1 MHNVTISCGGQAG
14 HGAEMTVKE
23 AISGAIT
30 GWLTSHRRRD
40 LRRTLAALPRRLG
53 GRMSQIHYF
62 HQADDPYSH
71 LCLQALDALAA
82 RAVPGLSV
90 HIVPPPDDAAA
101 PERARLA
108 AWSIRD
114 AGTLARRLGL
124 SWSENVSQPAP
135 EATALASA
143 ALVAA
148 ARQPGFAAAA
158 LKIGEALW
166 RGDVAALAAMPSADA
181 AETDAALT
189 AAAKMRTDMGHYL
202 GGTFLF
208 EGEWYWG
215 LDRLH
220 YLEARLKAAGLI
232 RPGAPDGL
240 IAPVKD
246 VECKATPSN
255 GAKPVLDYFF
265 SFRSPY
271 TWISIP
277 RVRRLARHYGAD
289 LRLRFILPMV
299 MRGLPVPPPK
309 SRYIMFDTKREA
321 DRVGLLFGKI
331 VDPRGAATE
340 RGIAVLAKAIP
351 LGRGE
356 DFAESFLRTV
366 WSEGVDGATDAG
378 LLKIAARAG
387 LDEAFVR
394 AALADESWR
403 PVAEANRA
411 ELFAHGLWGAPTLSV
426 DGRPAHWGQDRLWV
440 VENELID
447 ATGAR

>member
-1 MHNVTISCGGQAG
+1 MTIKAALSG
-14 HGAEMTVKE
+14 V
-23 AISGAIT
+23 IST
-30 GWLTSHRRRD
+30 WLTSRRRRD
-40 LRRTLAALPRRLG
+40 LRRAIAALPRRVG
-53 GRMSQIHYF
+53 GRMSEIHYF

-71 LCLQALDALAA
+71 LCLQALDALQA
-82 RAVPGLSV
+82 RATPKLVV

-101 PERARLA
+101 PERARLD

-114 AGTLARRLGL
+114 AGTLARRLAL
-124 SWSENVSQPAP
+124 SWSENAVRPAP
-135 EATALASA
+135 ELTALANA
-143 ALVAA
+143 ALVVA
-148 ARQPGFAAAA
+148 ARGEDFPAAA

-166 RGDVAALAAMPSADA
+166 RGDIAALSAMPAADA
-181 AETDAALT
+181 AETTAALA
-189 AAAKMRTDMGHYL
+189 AAAKLRAETGHYL
-202 GGTFLF
+202 GGVFCF
-208 EGEWYWG
+208 EREWYWG

-220 YLEARLKAAGLI
+220 YLEARLRDANLMKA
-232 RPGAPDGL
+232 GAPVAP
-240 IAPVKD
+240 IAPVQD
-246 VECKATPSN
+246 VECLAAPSN
-255 GAKPVLDYFF
+255 GDKPVLDYFF

-277 RVRRLARHYGAD
+277 RVRRLARRYGAE

-309 SRYIMFDTKREA
+309 SRYIMMDTKREA
-321 DRVGLLFGKI
+321 DRVGLPFGTI

-340 RGIAVLAKAIP
+340 RAIAVLAKAIP

-356 DFAESFLRTV
+356 DFAESFLRAV
-366 WSEGVDGATDAG
+366 WSEGVDGASDAG
-378 LLKIAARAG
+378 LFKIAARAG

-426 DGRPAHWGQDRLWV
+426 NGRPAHWGQDRLWA

-447 ATGAR
+447 ATAARRP

>member
-1 MHNVTISCGGQAG
+1 MKA
-14 HGAEMTVKE
+14 
-23 AISGAIT
+23 AISGVVT
-30 GWLTSHRRRD
+30 TLLTSHGLRD
-40 LRRTLAALPRRLG
+40 LRRAMAALPRRLG
-53 GRMSQIHYF
+53 GRMAEIHYF

-71 LCLQALDALAA
+71 LCAQALPALAA
-82 RAVPGLSV
+82 RTTARLVV

-101 PERARLA
+101 PERARLT

-124 SWSENVSQPAP
+124 SWSEKTAQPSP
-135 EATALASA
+135 ELTALASA
-143 ALVAA
+143 ALITAA
-148 ARQPGFAAAA
+148 KGENFAAAA

-166 RGDVAALAAMPSADA
+166 RGDFGVLTALPSADV
-181 AETDAALT
+181 AETDAALS
-189 AAAKMRTDMGHYL
+189 AAAKLRTEKGHYL
-202 GGTFLF
+202 GGTFYF
-208 EGEWYWG
+208 ESEWYWG

-220 YLEARLKAAGLI
+220 YLEARLRAAGLMTD
-232 RPGAPDGL
+232 GAPDAF

-246 VECKATPSN
+246 VECLAQPTN
-255 GAKPVLDYFF
+255 GAKPVLDFFF

-271 TWISIP
+271 TYISVP
-277 RVRRLARHYGAD
+277 RVRRLAKHYGAE

-309 SRYIMFDTKREA
+309 SMYIMRDTKREA
-321 DRVGLLFGKI
+321 DRVGLPFGKI
-331 VDPRGAATE
+331 VDPRGLATE
-340 RGIAVLAKAIP
+340 RAIAVLARAIP

-356 DFAESFLRTV
+356 DFSESFLRGV
-366 WSEGVDGATDAG
+366 WSEGLDGASDAG
-378 LLKIAARAG
+378 LLQMAARAG
-387 LDEAFVR
+387 LDEPFVR

-440 VENELID
+440 IENDLIS
-447 ATGAR
+447 ATAARLP